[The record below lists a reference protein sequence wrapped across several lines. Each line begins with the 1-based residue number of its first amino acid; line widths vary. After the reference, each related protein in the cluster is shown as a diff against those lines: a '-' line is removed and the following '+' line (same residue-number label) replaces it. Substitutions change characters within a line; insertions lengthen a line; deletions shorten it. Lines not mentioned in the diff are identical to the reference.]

1 MEEMVME
8 LRKYLGLLGRGWW
21 IILVATAVVYV
32 GLTVFTSRQTKVYSS
47 STSLVIS
54 PSPSWVSNYKEIL
67 DALGSLDKRSIIV
80 TYETVLGSA
89 TTRQKAIDTLQLP
102 PEKLRNLKV
111 IAQAVTEANAVQ
123 ITVEASD
130 PDVAAETANTI
141 AQQGISDLKNLYQ
154 VYELTQLDP
163 ATPARTPIRPNVAQ
177 ANLGAPLGALLG
189 AAIVLFLNYL
199 SIPVPSLI
207 PDFRR
212 RPRATSVA
220 AGRAALVR
228 LVRQELQRMP
238 ARQRELGL
246 IMIGLPS
253 TTPEGSEDGSASVR
267 AEQLRA
273 YLQRELRHRDTLV
286 GLPETNSLAVVMP
299 GADKHDAERV
309 ADQVRTRLVQ
319 DEATGLL
326 DATWSLAAFERG
338 DGRSD
343 LVITRAEAGMD
354 GADTTPDVLPASEPN
369 ATITG
374 QVATAQ
380 AGDRSETSRYTD
392 INRVDEVPTALY

>member
-1 MEEMVME
+1 ME
-8 LRKYLGLLGRGWW
+8 LRKYLSLLGRGWW

-32 GLTVFTSRQTKVYSS
+32 GLTVFTSRQTKIYSS
-47 STSLVIS
+47 ATSLVIS

-67 DALGSLDKRSIIV
+67 DALGSLDKRSIII

-89 TTRQKAIDTLQLP
+89 TTRQKAVDTLQLP
-102 PEKLRNLKV
+102 PEKLRSLKV

-123 ITVEASD
+123 ITVEATD
-130 PDVAAETANTI
+130 PEVAAEVANTI
-141 AQQGISDLKNLYQ
+141 AQQGITDLKNLYQ

-163 ATPARTPIRPNVAQ
+163 ATPARTPIRPNAGQ

-199 SIPVPSLI
+199 NIPVPSLI

-212 RPRATSVA
+212 RPRTTSVA

-246 IMIGLPS
+246 IMIGLPLS
-253 TTPEGSEDGSASVR
+253 TSVGLENDNAPAR

-299 GADKHDAERV
+299 GADKHDAERII
-309 ADQVRTRLVQ
+309 DQVRTHLAQ
-319 DEATGLL
+319 DEATDLL
-326 DATWSLAAFERG
+326 DAAWSVAAFERG
-338 DGRSD
+338 DSRSD
-343 LVITRAEAGMD
+343 LLIARAEAGLG
-354 GADTTPDVLPASEPN
+354 GAGTPSDSLSTSESD
-369 ATITG
+369 ATG
-374 QVATAQ
+374 VALVATAQ
-380 AGDRSETSRYTD
+380 AGDRSETSRYAD